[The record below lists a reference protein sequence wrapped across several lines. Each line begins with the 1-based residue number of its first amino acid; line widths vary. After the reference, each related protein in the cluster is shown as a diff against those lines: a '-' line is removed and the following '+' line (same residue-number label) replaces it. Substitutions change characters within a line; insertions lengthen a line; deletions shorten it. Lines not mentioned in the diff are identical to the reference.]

1 MALHDELADL
11 RAQVGPQ
18 VFDDPVAFRAAFDDF
33 IAEGSASTGEVSLLV
48 GAIATGALRRLTEQ
62 LALGADPATSIAV
75 QGDLMAR
82 DRGTSESDGC
92 RWALSVLAHAA
103 GAIPAGLVP
112 TQPRIPDSLDRPS
125 APATERGVVD
135 PGPTNQLPPAI
146 PDAGTGGGRRTNPV
160 LIGAVAVLTVIAVI
174 AVVLL
179 FVRDGESPDDD
190 TTADSTSD
198 ATGSAGDEEV
208 LAETDLED
216 AGTVVRLQLV
226 RNGTDV
232 EMVLLADQDGEY
244 AEIDR
249 QPVPCPYLDTSYDP
263 VVSVE
268 GGTDYAFGWQ
278 GRDNPGYGG
287 YGSVQ
292 VEEGVLIVF
301 ENPTPCPTS
310 G

>member
-1 MALHDELADL
+1 
-11 RAQVGPQ
+11 
-18 VFDDPVAFRAAFDDF
+18 
-33 IAEGSASTGEVSLLV
+33 
-48 GAIATGALRRLTEQ
+48 
-62 LALGADPATSIAV
+62 
-75 QGDLMAR
+75 MAR

-103 GAIPAGLVP
+103 GAIPVSLVL

-125 APATERGVVD
+125 SPATERGVVD
-135 PGPTNQLPPAI
+135 PGPTHGITVERGTPPPPPTSPLTRPSPATA
-146 PDAGTGGGRRTNPV
+146 DEGQGGGRLTNP
-160 LIGAVAVLTVIAVI
+160 LLLGAVAVLAVIAVI
-174 AVVLL
+174 AIVLL
-179 FVRDGESPDDD
+179 FVARRLLERRGRRRRRRRLERDHRRRVRGR
-190 TTADSTSD
+190 
-198 ATGSAGDEEV
+198 GEV

-232 EMVLLADQDGEY
+232 EIVLLADQDGEY
-244 AEIDR
+244 VEVDR

-263 VVSVE
+263 GVSVE

-278 GRDNPGYGG
+278 SRDNAGYGG

-301 ENPTPCPTS
+301 ENPTPCPTE